1 MQRTKVA
8 DNIEYIE
15 PTKSPFVNTSAG
27 LIISS
32 SPKMLIDTN
41 LERNATIELLKTEK
55 PDMAM
60 ITHYHIDH
68 SLWGRL
74 VLDHSAAD
82 FIIPE
87 AEAGYLTD
95 IDYFIGRCSRSYGH
109 ADEWKVLL
117 RDVIGYREL
126 DRYSTHADGTEF
138 KTGGKTIQC
147 IGTPGHSPGHTSFYI
162 PEEKI
167 LFTGDM
173 GIGRYGPWYGW
184 EDCDLPDYVES
195 ILRLKS
201 MDAAVLL
208 TSHDGMVTSDI
219 DRAWDACLGRL
230 FERERFVQER
240 LESGMTREQIAQE
253 GIYVKNKS
261 RIVEPMRR
269 FLVIWDSIMVDHHV
283 AMLHKGSLRKLFPE
297 V

>member
-15 PTKSPFVNTSAG
+15 PGKTPFANTSAG
-27 LIISS
+27 LVISS

-41 LERNATIELLKTEK
+41 LEREATIELLKTEK

-74 VLDHSAAD
+74 VLEHCEAD
-82 FIIPE
+82 FFIPE
-87 AEAGYLTD
+87 AEVGYLTD
-95 IDYFIGRCSRSYGH
+95 LDYFIGHCGRSYGH

-117 RDVIGYREL
+117 KDVIGYKEL
-126 DRYSTHADGTEF
+126 DRYSTYADGDEF
-138 KTGGKTIQC
+138 KTGGVTIQC

-167 LFTGDM
+167 LFAGDM
-173 GIGRYGPWYGW
+173 GIDRYGPWYGW
-184 EDCDLPDYVES
+184 EDCSLTSYIES
-195 ILRLKS
+195 IQRLKS

-208 TSHDGMVTSDI
+208 TSHNGMVTSNI
-219 DRAWDACLGRL
+219 DEAWDACLRHF
-230 FERERFVQER
+230 FERERFVEER
-240 LESGMTREQIAQE
+240 LERGMTKEQIVE
-253 GIYVKNKS
+253 DGIYFKNKS
-261 RIVEPMRR
+261 KIVEPMRR
-269 FLVIWDSIMVDHHV
+269 LLVIWDSIMIDHHV
-283 AMLHKGSLRKLFPE
+283 AMLKKGSLQKLFPDL
-297 V
+297 